1 MSLDPATIR
10 RIVRIANIVHRAV
23 RDYLRDD
30 KRASYPLTGDVWI
43 EIKSKRVAKRI
54 NALKRDVYTTKD
66 GSLTL
71 CCFDDRT
78 VRVTAHAFQRVSKL
92 WNGPDI
98 LKNNAL
104 ESMFASLF
112 HDLMWAHKKELAE
125 VLGITPKEVKRVA
138 NDVFV
143 LAWRAIDPSLVGR
156 VKSYFAFQ
164 AVSAATP
171 WYGEGEDKQVATPG
185 ENAIVAVAFAAIA
198 LSGCSGCFSLPD
210 GEVTDVGGAD
220 VVGQIMDDYG
230 DGLGPDPA
238 TAEED
243 EE

>member
-1 MSLDPATIR
+1 MSLDPATIK
-10 RIVRIANIVHRAV
+10 RIIRIANIVHRAV

-43 EIKSKRVAKRI
+43 EIKSKRVAKRLDG
-54 NALKRDVYTTKD
+54 LKFGEYTTKD

-71 CCFDDRT
+71 RRIDEKR

-98 LKNNAL
+98 LKNNEL
-104 ESMFASLF
+104 SSMFASLF
-112 HDLMWAHKKELAE
+112 HDLMWAHREELAE
-125 VLGITPKEVKRVA
+125 VLGCTPKKVKIVA

-143 LAWRAIDPSLVGR
+143 LAWRAIDPSFLGR
-156 VKSYFAFQ
+156 IKSYIAFQ

-171 WYGEGEDKQVATPG
+171 WYGEGADNQANTPS
-185 ENAIVAVAFAAIA
+185 ENAVVALAFAIIA

-210 GEVTDVGGAD
+210 GEVTDVGGTD
-220 VVGQIMDDYG
+220 LVGQIMSDYG
-230 DGLGPDPA
+230 DGLAPDPA
-238 TAEED
+238 TTEES
-243 EE
+243 E

>member
-1 MSLDPATIR
+1 MSLDPATIK

-43 EIKSKRVAKRI
+43 EIKSKRVAKR
-54 NALKRDVYTTKD
+54 LKGLEFGEYTTKD

-71 CCFDDRT
+71 CRIGEKR

-98 LKNNAL
+98 LKNNEL

-112 HDLMWAHKKELAE
+112 HDLMWAHKEELAE

-143 LAWRAIDPSLVGR
+143 LAWRAIDPSLKGR
-156 VKSYFAFQ
+156 VKSWLAFQ

-171 WYGEGEDKQVATPG
+171 WYGEKKQSHAS
-185 ENAIVAVAFAAIA
+185 ENAVVALAFAIVA
-198 LSGCSGCFSLPD
+198 LSGCSGCYSLPD
-210 GEVTDVGGAD
+210 GEATEVGGAD
-220 VVGQIMDDYG
+220 VVQDIMDQYG
-230 DGLGPDPA
+230 DGLGP
-238 TAEED
+238 EE
-243 EE
+243 ESE

>member
-1 MSLDPATIR
+1 MSLDPATIK
-10 RIVRIANIVHRAV
+10 RIVRIANIVQRAV

-30 KRASYPLTGDVWI
+30 KRASYPLTGDVWV
-43 EIKSKRVAKRI
+43 EIKSKRVAKKL
-54 NALKRDVYTTKD
+54 AGLKSGEYTTKD

-71 CCFDDRT
+71 RRIDEKR

-98 LKNNAL
+98 LRNNELA
-104 ESMFASLF
+104 SMFASLF
-112 HDLMWAHKKELAE
+112 HDLMWGHKKELAE
-125 VLGITPKEVKRVA
+125 VLGLTPKEVKRVA

-143 LAWRAIDPSLVGR
+143 LAWRAIDPSFVGR
-156 VKSYFAFQ
+156 IKSYLAFQ

-210 GEVTDVGGAD
+210 GEVTEVGGAD
-220 VVGQIMDDYG
+220 IVGQIMSDYG
-230 DGLGPDPA
+230 DGLSPDPA
-238 TAEED
+238 TTEEG
-243 EE
+243 E